1 MSRGSC
7 LYVGTVYHKRF
18 RPREHRLRYTVFSVL
33 LDLKEIDQLASR
45 LWFFSRNRFNLFG
58 FYDKDFGEN
67 PDEALSSYVE
77 RKLSAAGIHT
87 IPTRTL
93 LSCYPRVLG
102 YAFNPLSLFYCLDEN
117 DSCFAVLH
125 EVHNT
130 FGERHVYVLPVDVQP
145 QPAAHRGAP
154 RVKER
159 FANPM
164 SMASEYPSS
173 IKRSHLIVQQAEK
186 ELFVSPF
193 AHMGLHYQFR
203 LNLPGKKQVVV
214 IRASD
219 KHGLLITASYSA
231 VRRALNNTELMRLF
245 FHIPLM
251 TVKVIAGIHWEAARL
266 WLKGVPLFKHQPKRS
281 N

>member
-1 MSRGSC
+1 MSTDSC
-7 LYVGTVYHKRF
+7 LYVGTVYHKRY

-33 LDLKEIDQLASR
+33 LDLKEIDQLARR
-45 LWFFSRNRFNLFG
+45 LWFFSRNSFNLFG
-58 FYDKDFGEN
+58 FYDKDFGED
-67 PDEALSSYVE
+67 PDEALSRYVM
-77 RKLSAAGIHT
+77 RNLSAAGIHT

-102 YAFNPLSLFYCLDEN
+102 YVFNPLSLYYCLDEN
-117 DSCFAVLH
+117 DCCFAVLH

-130 FGERHVYVLPVDVQP
+130 FGERHVYVLPVVHP
-145 QPAAHRGAP
+145 QYAVHQETRPVTEGDE
-154 RVKER
+154 K
-159 FANPM
+159 PM
-164 SMASEYPSS
+164 SLASETPSS
-173 IKRSHLIVQQAEK
+173 NKRNHLIVQQTEK

-193 AHMGLHYQFR
+193 AHMGMHYQFR

-219 KHGLLITASYSA
+219 SQGLLITASYSA
-231 VRRALNNTELMRLF
+231 VRRALNNTELMKLF
-245 FHIPLM
+245 FRIPFM

-266 WLKGVPLFKHQPKRS
+266 WMKGVPLFKHQPKRS